1 QFGFRHGKSTEDAV
15 SLLVN
20 LISSTLDG
28 GITCL
33 GVFLDLAKAFDS
45 ISSKI
50 LLRKLER
57 FGIRG
62 LALEWFESYLSDR
75 QQLTKGA
82 HADADDKAAAKEL
95 VTEMEKELEG
105 DVAVVKVPQGR
116 ECKHFLAIFKGALAV
131 IFGSKDNE
139 YQADN
144 SRHSYEDDNIRLFKV
159 EGTELGVDMRAV
171 QLKEEAALLED
182 DAVFVLETKETI
194 YVWNGKDSDSAEQEA
209 ALAFVEKVVK
219 EKSIESV
226 NQGEEPE
233 EFWEALGGPPDDSGD
248 SRSGWKSN
256 VNRRVTSDVTLTA
269 VSVSMAGKV
278 KFEELDPD
286 FTQQDLSEDS
296 IYILDKG
303 EEMYLWQGVNT
314 PERVKVARDNIIK
327 EYIEDDGLERTIDN
341 AVVVMV
347 KQGKEPAVFK
357 KLFPEWDPDMWSV
370 SLTIDISSL
379 FNNNVSSNIPLTRGG
394 LGLEYQQDYSYR
406 GLPSVRV
413 SGVYYH

>member
-1 QFGFRHGKSTEDAV
+1 MRHRLCYIEPFCFNPDAGYFSADAEESASAARLIGKSAAARGYMPDSGDGTLAVTRIAGEQEDLTETFQSGLSVLFQSDVYVIKYQYTDDSGEDAY
-15 SLLVN
+15 
-20 LISSTLDG
+20 I
-28 GITCL
+28 IYWW
-33 GVFLDLAKAFDS
+33 
-45 ISSKI
+45 I
-50 LLRKLER
+50 
-57 FGIRG
+57 
-62 LALEWFESYLSDR
+62 
-75 QQLTKGA
+75 GA

-116 ECKHFLAIFKGALAV
+116 ECKHFLAIFKGALAI

-171 QLKEEAALLED
+171 QVKEEAALLED

-248 SRSGWKSN
+248 SRSG
-256 VNRRVTSDVTLTA
+256 
-269 VSVSMAGKV
+269 
-278 KFEELDPD
+278 
-286 FTQQDLSEDS
+286 
-296 IYILDKG
+296 
-303 EEMYLWQGVNT
+303 
-314 PERVKVARDNIIK
+314 
-327 EYIEDDGLERTIDN
+327 
-341 AVVVMV
+341 
-347 KQGKEPAVFK
+347 
-357 KLFPEWDPDMWSV
+357 
-370 SLTIDISSL
+370 
-379 FNNNVSSNIPLTRGG
+379 
-394 LGLEYQQDYSYR
+394 
-406 GLPSVRV
+406 
-413 SGVYYH
+413 